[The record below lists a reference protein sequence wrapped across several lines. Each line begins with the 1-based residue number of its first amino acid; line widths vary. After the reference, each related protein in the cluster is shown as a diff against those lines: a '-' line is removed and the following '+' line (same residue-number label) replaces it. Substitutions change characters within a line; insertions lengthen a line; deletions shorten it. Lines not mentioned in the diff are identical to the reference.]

1 MRTFRDR
8 IHAGD
13 QLGRLLGRR
22 PGSLVVGL
30 PRGGVV
36 VAAGV
41 AAAVDGDLDVLMVR
55 KLGFPRRPELA
66 FGAIGEGGNIVY
78 NEDLAG
84 RIADTD
90 RQSIIERERAE
101 LDRRVRDY
109 RDGAPMPPFAGRTV
123 ILVDDGLATG
133 ATARAAVAVARNR
146 APDRLVLALPVA
158 AAQARSD
165 FELLVD
171 EYVVV
176 MEPANLMAVGYW
188 YEDFAQVSDAEVRRL
203 LAAR

>member
-1 MRTFRDR
+1 M
-8 IHAGD
+8 
-13 QLGRLLGRR
+13 
-22 PGSLVVGL
+22 GL

-84 RIADTD
+84 LVDEAD
-90 RQSIIERERAE
+90 RQTIIDREQSE
-101 LDRRVRDY
+101 LERRVRDY
-109 RDGAPMPPFAGRTV
+109 RGDAPMPSFAGRTV
-123 ILVDDGLATG
+123 IIVDDGLATG

-146 APDRLVLALPVA
+146 SPDRLVLALPVA

-165 FELLVD
+165 FERLVD
-171 EYVVV
+171 AYVVV
-176 MEPANLMAVGYW
+176 TEPANLMAVGYW
-188 YEDFAQVSDAEVRRL
+188 YDDFEQVSDAEVRRL
-203 LAAR
+203 LASR